1 MRMRKVLAVI
11 WFFMVSQ
18 GSFAQFGDYVV
29 IGNNTGF
36 KTSTKNN
43 AKAIFRGKYSSWKNG
58 ESVIIVLPSTKSENV
73 VPVVSQLYGLSVKGM
88 QKYWLE
94 QVFQG
99 RSNAPVF
106 LETDEEIINYVKRN
120 PGSIGIVRSSR
131 SVPQSLVI
139 QITE

>member
-1 MRMRKVLAVI
+1 MKKTLLI
-11 WFFMVSQ
+11 ILFLIVSL
-18 GSFAQFGDYVV
+18 GSFAQFGEFVV

-36 KTSTKNN
+36 KASTKAN

-58 ESVIIVLPSTKSENV
+58 ESVTIVLPSTKSDNV
-73 VPVVSQLYGLSVKGM
+73 VSVASQVYGLTVKGM

-106 LETDEEIINYVKRN
+106 FETDEEIINYVKRN
-120 PGSIGIVRSSR
+120 PGAVGIVRSSR

>member
-1 MRMRKVLAVI
+1 MKKLI
-11 WFFMVSQ
+11 FLSLFFLVSLSAY
-18 GSFAQFGDYVV
+18 GQFGDFVM

-36 KTSTKNN
+36 KTTSKSN

-58 ESVIIVLPSTKSENV
+58 ESVTIVLPSTKSENV
-73 VPVVSQLYGLSVKGM
+73 VNVASQVYGMTVKGM

-106 LETDEEIINYVKRN
+106 LESDDEIINYVKRN
-120 PGSIGIVRSSR
+120 PGAVGVVKASK
-131 SVPQSLVI
+131 SVPQSLII
-139 QITE
+139 QVTE

>member
-1 MRMRKVLAVI
+1 MRKLLAVI
-11 WFFMVSQ
+11 LFLMLSQ
-18 GSFAQFGDYVV
+18 GSFAQFGDFVV
-29 IGNNTGF
+29 IGNNTGL
-36 KTSTKNN
+36 KASTKTN

-58 ESVIIVLPSTKSENV
+58 ESVTIVLPSTKSENV
-73 VPVVSQLYGLSVKGM
+73 VGVASQVYGLTVKGM

-106 LETDEEIINYVKRN
+106 LESDEEIINYVKRN
-120 PGSIGIVRSSR
+120 PGAIGIVRSSR

>member
-1 MRMRKVLAVI
+1 MKKTLLI
-11 WFFMVSQ
+11 ILFLIVSL
-18 GSFAQFGDYVV
+18 GSFAQLGEFVV

-36 KTSTKNN
+36 KASTKAN

-58 ESVIIVLPSTKSENV
+58 ESVTIVLPSTKSDNV
-73 VPVVSQLYGLSVKGM
+73 VSVASQVYGLTVKGM

-106 LETDEEIINYVKRN
+106 FETDEEIINYVKRN
-120 PGSIGIVRSSR
+120 PGAVGIVRSSR